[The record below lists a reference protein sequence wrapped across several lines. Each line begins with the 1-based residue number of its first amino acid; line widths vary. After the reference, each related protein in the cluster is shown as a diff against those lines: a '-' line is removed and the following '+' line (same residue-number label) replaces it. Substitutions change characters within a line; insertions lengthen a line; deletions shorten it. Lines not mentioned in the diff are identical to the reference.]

1 MARSCI
7 KKTGP
12 NAVPK
17 RPSKPLN
24 EASASE
30 MYTPGWDQVMGM
42 GQRNKEVTRRY
53 TRGSDNH
60 PHLHSHK
67 QGK

>member
-7 KKTGP
+7 KKTGL

-30 MYTPGWDQVMGM
+30 MYTPDWDAVMGY

-53 TRGSDNH
+53 TRGSSNH
-60 PHLHSHK
+60 PHLRTHT